1 MILQASSPASQL
13 TVNVQAMSV
22 RTEKTPTDKSAK
34 KMLMKYMGLVSLRI
48 NPSKMG
54 KQFQV
59 SKLFIRTCLQTWKI
73 GKSSASRF
81 AFSNFRQLKFQTSAF
96 FFGFFH

>member
-81 AFSNFRQLKFQTSAF
+81 AFSNFRQLKF
-96 FFGFFH
+96 

>member
-34 KMLMKYMGLVSLRI
+34 KMPIKYMGLVMGSIKSLSGSTPQKWENSFKSQNCSLGPVYRH
-48 NPSKMG
+48 G
-54 KQFQV
+54 KLESLPPADLHFQ
-59 SKLFIRTCLQTWKI
+59 I
-73 GKSSASRF
+73 SAS
-81 AFSNFRQLKFQTSAF
+81 
-96 FFGFFH
+96 